1 MNKKTLQ
8 GMLLLFIATWAWGVA
23 FVAQSVG
30 TGYMNAFA
38 FNCIRNFIGAAV
50 LVPVIMLRKR
60 RSESDTKT
68 IGSQETIEPTK
79 NDGITRKN
87 KCLPSPLLLGGIV
100 CGAALCIAANFQQLG
115 IEYST
120 VGKSAF
126 ITTLYI
132 IFVPI
137 LGLFLKKKVPFGT
150 WIGVILSLIGLYLLC
165 MKNEAFVL
173 GQGDIYLLLCALFF
187 SIQILLVDYFVQ
199 RTDPIKLSA
208 LQFLCCGI
216 FSGIGMFFTEVPSW
230 SNILGSAIPLLYAGA
245 VSTGIGFTF
254 QVIGQKDVPA
264 TIASLIMSL
273 ESVIAG
279 LAGWV
284 LLHEVLSKKELFGC
298 GLVFVAIII
307 TQLPLDKLKP
317 KIRHKKETSS

>member
-8 GMLLLFIATWAWGVA
+8 GILFLFIATWAWGVA

-50 LVPVIMLRKR
+50 LVPVIIFRKR
-60 RSESDTKT
+60 SPLCDTHLLEQSGIELTQQDTTIIGSHESKEIPTKT
-68 IGSQETIEPTK
+68 K
-79 NDGITRKN
+79 H
-87 KCLPSPLLLGGIV
+87 LLSPLLLGGIV

-137 LGLFLKKKVPFGT
+137 LGLFLKKRVPFGT

-165 MKNEAFVL
+165 MKNEVFVL
-173 GQGDIYLLLCALFF
+173 GQGDIYLLLCA
-187 SIQILLVDYFVQ
+187 
-199 RTDPIKLSA
+199 
-208 LQFLCCGI
+208 
-216 FSGIGMFFTEVPSW
+216 
-230 SNILGSAIPLLYAGA
+230 
-245 VSTGIGFTF
+245 
-254 QVIGQKDVPA
+254 
-264 TIASLIMSL
+264 
-273 ESVIAG
+273 
-279 LAGWV
+279 
-284 LLHEVLSKKELFGC
+284 
-298 GLVFVAIII
+298 
-307 TQLPLDKLKP
+307 
-317 KIRHKKETSS
+317 

>member
-23 FVAQSVG
+23 FVAQSVS

-50 LVPVIMLRKR
+50 LVPVIFLRNRK
-60 RSESDTKT
+60 SVKSKEAKFTFASGSKT
-68 IGSQETIEPTK
+68 
-79 NDGITRKN
+79 
-87 KCLPSPLLLGGIV
+87 LLLGGIV
-100 CGAALCIAANFQQLG
+100 CGAALFISANFQQLG

-132 IFVPI
+132 VFVPI
-137 LGLFLKKKVPFGT
+137 LGIFLRKKVPFRT
-150 WIGVILSLIGLYLLC
+150 WIGVILALIGLYLLC

-173 GQGDIYLLLCALFF
+173 GLGDIYLLLCAFF
-187 SIQILLVDYFVQ
+187 YSIQILLVDHFAQ
-199 RTDPIKLSA
+199 KTNPIKLSA
-208 LQFLCCGI
+208 LEFLFCGI
-216 FSGIGMFFTEVPSW
+216 FSGLGMIVTEIPSW
-230 SNILGSAIPLLYAGA
+230 SNILGSAIPLLYAGV

-254 QVIGQKDVPA
+254 QVIGQKHVPA

-273 ESVIAG
+273 ESVIAA

-284 LLHEVLSKKELFGC
+284 LLHEILSTKEMLGC
-298 GLVFVAIII
+298 GLVFMAIIV
-307 TQLPLDKLKP
+307 TQLPTKN
-317 KIRHKKETSS
+317 KKVTSSY

>member
-1 MNKKTLQ
+1 
-8 GMLLLFIATWAWGVA
+8 MLLLFIATWAWGVA

-50 LVPVIMLRKR
+50 LVPFIMIRNRKR
-60 RSESDTKT
+60 LKNTCSAEHTDIDAAESQKF
-68 IGSQETIEPTK
+68 EKVAEK
-79 NDGITRKN
+79 NRFFRN
-87 KCLPSPLLLGGIV
+87 PLLWGGIV
-100 CGAALCIAANFQQLG
+100 CGAALCISANFQQLG

-132 IFVPI
+132 VFVPI
-137 LGLFLKKKVPFGT
+137 LGLFLRKKVPFRT
-150 WIGVILSLIGLYLLC
+150 WIGVMLALVGLYLLC
-165 MKNEAFVL
+165 MKNEVFVL
-173 GQGDIYLLLCALFF
+173 GIGDIYLLLCAFF
-187 SIQILLVDYFVQ
+187 YSIQILFVDYFVQ
-199 RTDPIKLSA
+199 KTDALKLSA
-208 LQFLCCGI
+208 LEFLFCGI
-216 FSGIGMFFTEVPSW
+216 FSGIGMIVTEIPSW

-254 QVIGQKDVPA
+254 QVIGQKHVPA

-273 ESVIAG
+273 ESVIAA

-284 LLHEVLSKKELFGC
+284 LLHEILSTKEMFGC

-307 TQLPLDKLKP
+307 TQLPLEKMYH
-317 KIRHKKETSS
+317 KIRHKKETLS